1 MTDLKWEV
9 FFTKAFHQV
18 WHKSIIFKLKENVI
32 SGKIISALSGYL
44 KDGKQE
50 VTLNG
55 QVF

>member
-1 MTDLKWEV
+1 M
-9 FFTKAFHQV
+9 AFHQV